1 MSSKMIILP
10 FGLILFLGLLSLFSV
25 QQAAG
30 SAWRETDAP
39 GGTVP
44 PLTSTLHLPVI
55 FQAWTAPQQ
64 PVRNYDAVPIHA
76 NLPHCPHGAPP
87 DVDLAVRSWAPYR
100 GYLGLVGYG
109 GETDP
114 DAPQIAGVFAAP
126 RVPAMVAVSQVYDW
140 NWNCNPPSGCRG
152 APITTPYDVTF
163 LTFATTQGEP
173 LSIPTRGAD
182 IFEGVYRAAVLYAAE
197 TRITLAYTRD
207 DSPACGYVVHL
218 EDVDVNPGLVDL
230 YRKLDSAGRKKLP
243 ALRNGEVLGV
253 ARGTGVGI
261 AVRDRGMFMDPRS
274 CKDWWRDFTAQ
285 CTVQF
290 ARPAPRPSVD
300 QAEGRERVSP

>member
-1 MSSKMIILP
+1 MSSKMIVLP

-55 FQAWTAPQQ
+55 YQGLDGAAAAGAQL
-64 PVRNYDAVPIHA
+64 NAVPIHA

-114 DAPQIAGVFAAP
+114 RCAPNRRRVCCPTGAGHGGGEP
-126 RVPAMVAVSQVYDW
+126 RVRLELELQPALRLPGRPDYLALRRLPYYL
-140 NWNCNPPSGCRG
+140 
-152 APITTPYDVTF
+152 ATTP
-163 LTFATTQGEP
+163 GEESASP
-173 LSIPTRGAD
+173 RAD
-182 IFEGVYRAAVLYAAE
+182 IFQGVIALPVLYAA
-197 TRITLAYTRD
+197 RPSA
-207 DSPACGYVVHL
+207 SPWPTARRQHGVRLRRAHGRRGRS
-218 EDVDVNPGLVDL
+218 PRAGGL
-230 YRKLDSAGRKKLP
+230 YRELDAAGRRELP
-243 ALRNGEVLGV
+243 GLRNGEVLGV
-253 ARGTGVGI
+253 AAGEAIKV
-261 AVRDRGMFMDPRS
+261 AVRDQGCSWTRAGAKIGGATSRRS
-274 CKDWWRDFTAQ
+274 ARCSSRAR
-285 CTVQF
+285 
-290 ARPAPRPSVD
+290 RPALGRP
-300 QAEGRERVSP
+300 G